1 MKAIK
6 LNKFNMKK
14 DIVKDIIEESSQLES
29 SKGKELKVL
38 LEQIL
43 NDQDTTEGL
52 DEFQDQED
60 GSESWQ
66 TEETDDGAQ
75 EPDFGDTEPEEP
87 AKEETV
93 TIEFTKDEVDL
104 LRSILSKVD
113 GGDDDVEVEDDTA
126 NTEAAED
133 DSEENDTEETE
144 EDEEDEEVED
154 DMAEEEEEVEV
165 AKGSPSQ
172 YAKTF
177 DSAAPSRKK
186 QTPPVNRKYEADA
199 PDINRD
205 RANGEGDAALGN
217 GAPARKKHTPTV
229 NRQGHVT
236 NTRIKPGKDVFH
248 IGK

>member
-1 MKAIK
+1 MKDTE

-14 DIVKDIIEESSQLES
+14 DIVKDIINEGSQLES

-43 NDQDTTEGL
+43 SDQDTTEGL
-52 DEFQDQED
+52 DEFQDQD
-60 GSESWQ
+60 DDSESWQ
-66 TEETDDGAQ
+66 TEDDAAEGD
-75 EPDFGDTEPEEP
+75 DFADFADEP
-87 AKEETV
+87 AEDEPAEEGTV
-93 TIEFTKDEVDL
+93 TIEFTKDEVEL

-113 GGDDDVEVEDDTA
+113 AGDDDVEVEDDMDDEEIEDD
-126 NTEAAED
+126 TEADDADETED
-133 DSEENDTEETE
+133 D
-144 EDEEDEEVED
+144 EVED
-154 DMAEEEEEVEV
+154 DMMEEDEEVEV

-172 YAKTF
+172 FAKTF

-186 QTPPVNRKYEADA
+186 QTPAVNRKYEADA

-217 GAPARKKHTPTV
+217 GAPSRKKQTPAV

-236 NTRIKPGKDVFH
+236 NTRIKPGKDIFH